1 MDECDTN
8 KQLHEQN
15 ELLKRENEL
24 LKASVSEIEPL
35 KAKIRELEAR
45 LAQYENAHTPPSLRR
60 GRNRKKD
67 RDESNKGKPGQKIGH
82 KGVTRPYVTPNRQ
95 VEVTMDFC
103 PDCGAKLGS
112 PFRIDSK
119 IVEEIPEPQPII
131 VTDYR
136 ISHYRCPCC
145 RKEVAAK
152 DSSCPHEGKFGNNV
166 IALATIF
173 KYEDRLPH
181 RKIHDAMMRSYGL
194 KISPATILDLTR
206 RAADAVR
213 SEYDAILSKIRGAP
227 IVYADETSISVQGEK
242 HWIWTFTTP
251 SETFFV
257 IRKSRGMKVLM
268 EVLTRRFKGIIVC
281 DGWMPYARF
290 TKHLQR
296 CWAHLLRESKD
307 IAEKFEEAIPLHNA
321 LKELYEILTTA
332 LENDPPPK
340 VRKTLWKLAREAL
353 RHWIKKE
360 YSIEKVQ
367 KFIGKINNGFNY
379 WFTFVINPGVE
390 PTNNRAE
397 RALRPNVVL
406 RKILGT
412 LRNYKGTSIHEC
424 IMTTLATWELKGL
437 NSLQMLTAK
446 LAS

>member
-67 RDESNKGKPGQKIGH
+67 RNESNKGKPGQKIGH
-82 KGVTRPYVTPNRQ
+82 KGVTRPYVTPDRQ

-281 DGWMPYARF
+281 DGWIPYARF

-307 IAEKFEEAIPLHNA
+307 IAEKFEEAIPLHNM

-412 LRNYKGTSIHEC
+412 LGNYKGTSIHEC
-424 IMTTLATWELKGL
+424 IMTTLATWGLKGL

>member
-8 KQLHEQN
+8 KQLHEHN

-82 KGVTRPYVTPNRQ
+82 KGVTRPYVTPDRQ

-251 SETFFV
+251 SETFFF
-257 IRKSRGMKVLM
+257 ILKSRGMKVLM

-424 IMTTLATWELKGL
+424 IMTTLATWGLKGL